1 MPLHRA
7 DLKRQEIRGFHT
19 CFPSK
24 TGIGQPLRPSA
35 EIGRQARLRAVCF
48 RTCGFESHLGHV
60 FISYV
65 GESWKAFHLS
75 ATRPG
80 GEIGRHAVFR
90 RLCFGVRVRVSPW
103 APHHSRPGSPP
114 GLFLCPQFLQ
124 STGARVYAIN
134 TLPIKALAFMG
145 FEEIYLNAALLTCR
159 SLATNTPMTSH
170 RLRRAIPLSPTHPIL
185 ALAFRRHAWH
195 PVILG
200 PSLHRYEQA

>member
-65 GESWKAFHLS
+65 GESWKLS
-75 ATRPG
+75 TFLQHAQVVKLVDTQSSG
-80 GEIGRHAVFR
+80 GCASACEFE
-90 RLCFGVRVRVSPW
+90 
-103 APHHSRPGSPP
+103 SRPGHHITPDP
-114 GLFLCPQFLQ
+114 VKFRVFFCPQFLQ
-124 STGARVYAIN
+124 LTGARVYTIN

-145 FEEIYLNAALLTCR
+145 FEEIYPNATLLTCR
-159 SLATNTPMTSH
+159 SLASNTPKRVYVARVSTE
-170 RLRRAIPLSPTHPIL
+170 I
-185 ALAFRRHAWH
+185 ALQPKSW
-195 PVILG
+195 
-200 PSLHRYEQA
+200 PSRMCL